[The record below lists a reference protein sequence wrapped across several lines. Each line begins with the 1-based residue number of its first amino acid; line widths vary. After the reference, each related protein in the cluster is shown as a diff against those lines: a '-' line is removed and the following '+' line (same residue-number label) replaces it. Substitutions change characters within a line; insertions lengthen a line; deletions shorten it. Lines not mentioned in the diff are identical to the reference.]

1 MIRTLLLR
9 GGLIFA
15 LTCLG
20 SPSAPLQA
28 ASTELGDGEGRIEAE
43 GVCVIDALTG
53 EPIFQKNANE
63 RLYPASITK
72 ILTALIVIETGGLEA
87 HMTIEEPET
96 KAEPSK
102 LYIKTGE
109 TYERKQ
115 MLFGL
120 LLKSANDV
128 AEALARDNAGSV
140 AAFGERMTARARELG
155 ATGSHFVNPNGLPNE
170 AHYTTAHDMAV
181 IARAAMMQ
189 PLFREI
195 VSTKTYE
202 WVSATGEKKM
212 LTNGNRLL
220 GRFEGCTGLKTGWT
234 NASKHTLVSA
244 ALRDHREVIA
254 VVLKA
259 SSRSTLWKQSA
270 RLLEYGLGH
279 LPELPIRDQLDET
292 VGLLPKGQGARTSRP
307 LPTSIQIGAADRR
320 SALLESAATL
330 SRGAKRFSQI

>member
-1 MIRTLLLR
+1 MKAAPARWLRLFAAFLLL
-9 GGLIFA
+9 GLSVSPLLAETTVTAAA
-15 LTCLG
+15 L
-20 SPSAPLQA
+20 A
-28 ASTELGDGEGRIEAE
+28 DGQGEIDAE
-43 GVCVIDALTG
+43 GACVIDALTG
-53 EPIFQKNANE
+53 EPIFSKNADE

-72 ILTALIVIETGGLEA
+72 ILTALVVIESGGLQE

-102 LYIKTGE
+102 LYLKKGE

-115 MLFGL
+115 MLYGL

-140 AAFGERMTARARELG
+140 AAFGERMTARAKELG
-155 ATGSHFVNPNGLPNE
+155 ATGSHFVNPNGLPNPE
-170 AHYTTAHDMAV
+170 HYTTAHDMAV

-195 VSTKTYE
+195 VSTRSYE

-220 GRFEGCTGLKTGWT
+220 SRFEGCTGLKTGWT

-259 SSRSTLWKQSA
+259 SSRAALWTQSA

-279 LPELPIRDQLDET
+279 LPELPIRDQL
-292 VGLLPKGQGARTSRP
+292 GAVRP
-307 LPTSIQIGAADRR
+307 
-320 SALLESAATL
+320 
-330 SRGAKRFSQI
+330 